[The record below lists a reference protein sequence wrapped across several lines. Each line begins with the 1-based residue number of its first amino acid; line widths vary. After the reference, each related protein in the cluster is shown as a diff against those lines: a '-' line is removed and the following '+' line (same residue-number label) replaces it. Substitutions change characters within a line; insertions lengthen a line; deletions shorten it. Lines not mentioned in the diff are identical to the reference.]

1 MQLRAAQANDS
12 GRNKARNRWRSLLG
26 AAVLAAGVTLPA
38 GAVITTVSDSG
49 SVYAISLRVG
59 SLSGVDTVAFSVTGN
74 NVGLTPAAVAGS
86 QTIDV
91 SVTPIRPA
99 NSSGTARPVTLKVDS
114 LAGLTCQSGGCG
126 STIIPFSQISWVAS
140 NNGAAATG
148 DIQNGRFNDTNNQ
161 QIASFNANATYCS
174 FVLIIFC
181 LGYTYQSNAMNA
193 TRMQFSYDND
203 VVYPAGNYKGT
214 VRFTASME

>member
-1 MQLRAAQANDS
+1 MHLRAAHVDGAV
-12 GRNKARNRWRSLLG
+12 RKARRRWRGLLG
-26 AAVLAAGVTLPA
+26 AAVLAAGAAMPA

-49 SVYAISLRVG
+49 GVYAISLRVG
-59 SLSGVDTVAFSVTGN
+59 SLSGVDTVAFNVTGT
-74 NVGLTPAAVAGS
+74 NVGQTPTAVTGS

-99 NSSGTARPVTLKVDS
+99 TSSSTARPVTLKVDS
-114 LAGLTCQSGGCG
+114 VAGLSCQSGGCG

-140 NNGAAATG
+140 NNGNAASG
-148 DIQNGRFNDTNNQ
+148 DIQNGRFNDTSNQ
-161 QIASFNANATYCS
+161 QIASFNANATFCS
-174 FVLIIFC
+174 FWIIFC

-193 TRMQFSYDND
+193 TRLQFSYDND

>member
-1 MQLRAAQANDS
+1 MHFRAAHVDGF
-12 GRNKARNRWRSLLG
+12 GRKARSRWRGLLG
-26 AAVLAAGVTLPA
+26 AAVLAAGTAMPA

-49 SVYAISLRVG
+49 GVYAISLRVG
-59 SLSGVDTVAFSVTGN
+59 SLSGVDTVAFNVTGT
-74 NVGLTPAAVAGS
+74 NVGQAPTAVTGS

-91 SVTPIRPA
+91 SVTPIRPTTT
-99 NSSGTARPVTLKVDS
+99 SGTARPVTLKVDS
-114 LAGLTCQSGGCG
+114 VAGLSCQSGGCG

-140 NNGAAATG
+140 NNGNAASG

-161 QIASFNANATYCS
+161 QIASFNANATFCS
-174 FVLIIFC
+174 FWLIFC

-193 TRMQFSYDND
+193 TRLQFSYDND

>member
-1 MQLRAAQANDS
+1 MQFRAAHVDGS
-12 GRNKARNRWRSLLG
+12 GRKARSRWRGLLG
-26 AAVLAAGVTLPA
+26 AAVLAAGAAMPA

-49 SVYAISLRVG
+49 GVYAISLRVG
-59 SLSGVDTVAFSVTGN
+59 SLSGVDTVAFNVTGT
-74 NVGLTPAAVAGS
+74 NVGQAPTAVTGS

-91 SVTPIRPA
+91 SVTPIRPTTT
-99 NSSGTARPVTLKVDS
+99 SGTARPVTLKVDS
-114 LAGLTCQSGGCG
+114 VAGLSCQSGGCG

-140 NNGAAATG
+140 NNGNAASG

-161 QIASFNANATYCS
+161 QIASFNANATFCS
-174 FVLIIFC
+174 FWLIFC

-193 TRMQFSYDND
+193 TRLQFSYDND

>member
-1 MQLRAAQANDS
+1 MHFRAAHVDGS
-12 GRNKARNRWRSLLG
+12 GRKARSRWRGLLG
-26 AAVLAAGVTLPA
+26 AAVLAAGAAMPA

-49 SVYAISLRVG
+49 GVYAISLRVG

-74 NVGLTPAAVAGS
+74 NVALTPTAVTGS
-86 QTIDV
+86 QTIDI

-114 LAGLTCQSGGCG
+114 VAGLPCQSGGCTG
-126 STIIPFSQISWVAS
+126 ITIPFSQISWIAS
-140 NNGAAATG
+140 NNGNAASG
-148 DIQNGRFNDTNNQ
+148 DIQNGRFNDTDNQ
-161 QIASFNANATYCS
+161 QIASFNANATFCS
-174 FVLIIFC
+174 FPFIIFC

-193 TRMQFSYDND
+193 TRLQFSYDND

>member
-1 MQLRAAQANDS
+1 MHFRAAHVDGAV
-12 GRNKARNRWRSLLG
+12 RKARRRWRGLLG
-26 AAVLAAGVTLPA
+26 AAVLAAGAAMPA

-49 SVYAISLRVG
+49 GVYAISLRVG
-59 SLSGVDTVAFSVTGN
+59 SLSGVDTVAFNVTGT
-74 NVGLTPAAVAGS
+74 NVGQTPTAVTGS

-99 NSSGTARPVTLKVDS
+99 TSSGTARPVTLKVDS
-114 LAGLTCQSGGCG
+114 VAGLSCQSGGCG

-140 NNGAAATG
+140 NNGNAASG
-148 DIQNGRFNDTNNQ
+148 DIQNGRFNDTSNQ
-161 QIASFNANATYCS
+161 QIASFNANATFCS
-174 FVLIIFC
+174 FWIIFC

-193 TRMQFSYDND
+193 TRLQFSYDND

>member
-1 MQLRAAQANDS
+1 MHLRAAHVEGA
-12 GRNKARNRWRSLLG
+12 GREARSRRCGLL
-26 AAVLAAGVTLPA
+26 AIAVLAAGAAMPA
-38 GAVITTVSDSG
+38 GAVITTVADSG
-49 SVYAISLRVG
+49 GVYAISLRVG
-59 SLSGVDTVAFSVTGN
+59 SLSGIDTVAFSVTGN
-74 NVGLTPAAVAGS
+74 NVGLTPAAVTGS

-114 LAGLTCQSGGCG
+114 LAGLPCQSGGCG
-126 STIIPFSQISWVAS
+126 TTIIPFNEISWVAS
-140 NNGAAATG
+140 LNSASGTG
-148 DIQNGRFNDTNNQ
+148 DIQNGRFNGTANQ
-161 QIASFNANATYCS
+161 QIASFNANATFCS
-174 FVLIIFC
+174 ILLIILC

-193 TRMQFSYDND
+193 TRMQFTYDND

>member
-1 MQLRAAQANDS
+1 MHLRAAHVDGAV
-12 GRNKARNRWRSLLG
+12 RKARRRWRGLLG
-26 AAVLAAGVTLPA
+26 AAVLAAGAAMPA

-49 SVYAISLRVG
+49 GVYAISLRVG
-59 SLSGVDTVAFSVTGN
+59 SLSGVDTVAFNVTGT
-74 NVGLTPAAVAGS
+74 NVGQTPTAVTGS

-99 NSSGTARPVTLKVDS
+99 TSSGTARPVTLKVDS
-114 LAGLTCQSGGCG
+114 VAGLSCQSGGCG

-140 NNGAAATG
+140 NNGNAASG
-148 DIQNGRFNDTNNQ
+148 DIQNGRFNDTSNQ
-161 QIASFNANATYCS
+161 QIASFNANATFCS
-174 FVLIIFC
+174 FWIIFC

-193 TRMQFSYDND
+193 TRLQFSYDND

>member
-1 MQLRAAQANDS
+1 MHFRAAHVDGS
-12 GRNKARNRWRSLLG
+12 GRKARSRWRGLLG
-26 AAVLAAGVTLPA
+26 AAVLAAGAAMPA

-49 SVYAISLRVG
+49 GVYAISLRVG
-59 SLSGVDTVAFSVTGN
+59 SQTGVDTVAFSVTGN
-74 NVGLTPAAVAGS
+74 NVALTPTAVTGS

-99 NSSGTARPVTLKVDS
+99 NSSATARPVTLKVDS
-114 LAGLTCQSGGCG
+114 QLGLPCQSGGCTG
-126 STIIPFSQISWVAS
+126 ITIPFSEISWVAS
-140 NNGAAATG
+140 SNSAAATG
-148 DIQNGRFNDTNNQ
+148 DIQSGRFTGAPDQ
-161 QIASFNANATYCS
+161 QIASFNANATFCS
-174 FVLIIFC
+174 FPFIIFC

-193 TRMQFSYDND
+193 TRLQFSYDND

>member
-1 MQLRAAQANDS
+1 MHFRAAHVDGA
-12 GRNKARNRWRSLLG
+12 GRKARSRWRGLLG
-26 AAVLAAGVTLPA
+26 AAVLAAGAAMPA
-38 GAVITTVSDSG
+38 GAVITTVSDTG
-49 SVYAISLRVG
+49 GVYAISLRVG

-74 NVGLTPAAVAGS
+74 NVGLTPTAVTGS

-91 SVTPIRPA
+91 SVTPIRPTT
-99 NSSGTARPVTLKVDS
+99 SSSTARPVTLKVDS
-114 LAGLTCQSGGCG
+114 LAGLPCQSGGCG

-140 NNGAAATG
+140 NNGAATTG

-161 QIASFNANATYCS
+161 QIASFNANATFCS
-174 FVLIIFC
+174 FPLIIFC

>member
-1 MQLRAAQANDS
+1 MHLRAAHVDGAV
-12 GRNKARNRWRSLLG
+12 RKARRRWRGLLG
-26 AAVLAAGVTLPA
+26 AAVLAAGAAMPA

-49 SVYAISLRVG
+49 GVYAISLRVG
-59 SLSGVDTVAFSVTGN
+59 SLSGVDTVAFNVTGT
-74 NVGLTPAAVAGS
+74 NVGQTPTAVTGS

-99 NSSGTARPVTLKVDS
+99 TSSSTARPVTLKVDS
-114 LAGLTCQSGGCG
+114 VAGLSCQSGGCG

-140 NNGAAATG
+140 NNGNAASG
-148 DIQNGRFNDTNNQ
+148 DIQNGRFNDTSNQ
-161 QIASFNANATYCS
+161 QIASFNANATFCS
-174 FVLIIFC
+174 FWIIFC
-181 LGYTYQSNAMNA
+181 LGYTYQSNAMSA
-193 TRMQFSYDND
+193 TRLQFSYDND

>member
-1 MQLRAAQANDS
+1 MHLRAAHVDGS
-12 GRNKARNRWRSLLG
+12 GRKARRRWRGLL
-26 AAVLAAGVTLPA
+26 AAVVLAAGAAMPA
-38 GAVITTVSDSG
+38 GAVITTVSDTG
-49 SVYAISLRVG
+49 AVYAISLRVG

-74 NVGLTPAAVAGS
+74 NVALAPTAVTGS

-91 SVTPIRPA
+91 SVTPIRPTT
-99 NSSGTARPVTLKVDS
+99 SSSTARPVTLKVDS
-114 LAGLTCQSGGCG
+114 LAGLSCQSGGCG

-161 QIASFNANATYCS
+161 QIASFNANATFCS
-174 FVLIIFC
+174 FPLIIFC

-203 VVYPAGNYKGT
+203 VIYPAGNYKGT

>member
-1 MQLRAAQANDS
+1 MHFRAAHADGS
-12 GRNKARNRWRSLLG
+12 DRKARSRWHGLL
-26 AAVLAAGVTLPA
+26 AAVVLAAGAAMPA
-38 GAVITTVSDSG
+38 GAVITTVSDTG
-49 SVYAISLRVG
+49 GVYAISLRVG

-74 NVGLTPAAVAGS
+74 NVALAPTAVTGS
-86 QTIDV
+86 QPIDV

-114 LAGLTCQSGGCG
+114 LAGLSCQSGGCG
-126 STIIPFSQISWVAS
+126 STVIPFSQISWVAS

-161 QIASFNANATYCS
+161 QIASFNANATFCS
-174 FVLIIFC
+174 FPLIIFC
-181 LGYTYQSNAMNA
+181 LGYTYQSNAMSA
-193 TRMQFSYDND
+193 TRLQFSYDND

>member
-1 MQLRAAQANDS
+1 MHLRAAHVDEPGFN
-12 GRNKARNRWRSLLG
+12 ARSRWRGLLG
-26 AAVLAAGVTLPA
+26 AAVLAAGIAMPA
-38 GAVITTVSDSG
+38 SAVVTTVSDSG

-59 SLSGVDTVAFSVTGN
+59 SASGVDTVAFSVTGN
-74 NVGLTPAAVAGS
+74 NAGLTPVAVTGTPA
-86 QTIDV
+86 IDV
-91 SVTPIRPA
+91 WVTPIRPA

-114 LAGLTCQSGGCG
+114 SLGLPCQSGGCG
-126 STIIPFSQISWVAS
+126 TTIIPFSDISWVAS
-140 NNGAAATG
+140 NNSATGTG
-148 DIQNGRFNDTNNQ
+148 DIQNGRFNGTTNQ

-174 FVLIIFC
+174 IPFIIFC
-181 LGYTYQSNAMNA
+181 LGYTYQSNAMSA

>member
-1 MQLRAAQANDS
+1 MHFRAAHVDGA
-12 GRNKARNRWRSLLG
+12 GRKARSRRRGLLG
-26 AAVLAAGVTLPA
+26 AAVLAAGAAMPA

-49 SVYAISLRVG
+49 GVYAISLRVG
-59 SLSGVDTVAFSVTGN
+59 SLTGIDTVAFSVTGN
-74 NVGLTPAAVAGS
+74 NVALTPTAVTGS

-91 SVTPIRPA
+91 SVTPIRPTT
-99 NSSGTARPVTLKVDS
+99 SSSTARPVTLKVDS
-114 LAGLTCQSGGCG
+114 LAGLPCQSGGCG

-161 QIASFNANATYCS
+161 QIASFNANATFCS
-174 FVLIIFC
+174 FPLIIFC

-193 TRMQFSYDND
+193 TRLQFSYDND
-203 VVYPAGNYKGT
+203 VIYPAGNYKGT